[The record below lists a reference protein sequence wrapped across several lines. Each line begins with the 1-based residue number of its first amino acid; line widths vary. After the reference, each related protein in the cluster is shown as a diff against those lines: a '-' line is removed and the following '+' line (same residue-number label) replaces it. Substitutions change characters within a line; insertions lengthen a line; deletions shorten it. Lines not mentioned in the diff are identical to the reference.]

1 MLHLLHTAVD
11 VQALGMRRIFVS
23 RFSGVL
29 SAYGIHL
36 ADIVME
42 RQEPC
47 ASLYTPEAIP
57 GLLARL
63 DGLEKAAKAELV
75 GRGFG
80 ESSIVVERFLN
91 MRFAGTDCA
100 IMTKLGPGEEDYG
113 QVRGHSIHTEGH
125 EKKSCM
131 SKRVWKRRA
140 TR

>member
-1 MLHLLHTAVD
+1 
-11 VQALGMRRIFVS
+11 MRRIFVS

-80 ESSIVVERFLN
+80 ESAIVVERFLN

-100 IMTKLGPGEEDYG
+100 IMTKLGPGEKDYG
-113 QVRGHSIHTEGH
+113 QVRRDSIRTYLGT
-125 EKKSCM
+125 
-131 SKRVWKRRA
+131 KRSRSWKRRA